1 MTWSR
6 IRAASGADGNGV
18 SLELPPGWWALP
30 LAATDLD
37 ERIAALVAQ
46 QAEGLPEPVGAELTA
61 EFERMTSTARTAG
74 AVLLAGG
81 AAAAG
86 DDGRIVVASLLVA
99 PYEAYRG
106 ADRPG
111 WSQGPSARVALPAG
125 TAVRHTWLGT
135 GASPLGPVRQLDVEY
150 VIAPP
155 APPSWVLAF
164 RTPALRHVVM
174 LLAAFDAIAGTMRP
188 EGAAE
193 PAPVFG

>member
-1 MTWSR
+1 MR
-6 IRAASGADGNGV
+6 ISAAGADGAGV

-30 LAATDLD
+30 LTATDLPARV
-37 ERIAALVAQ
+37 EALVAGQ
-46 QAEGLPEPVGAELTA
+46 TAALPDAAGEELTA
-61 EFERMTSTARTAG
+61 EYDRMTSTARTAG

-81 AAAAG
+81 AAAAN

-111 WSQGPSARVALPAG
+111 WSEGPSARVPLPGG

-150 VIAPP
+150 VVAPP
-155 APPSWVLAF
+155 DPPSWILAF

-174 LLAAFDAIAGTMRP
+174 LLAAFDAIAATMRP
-188 EGAAE
+188 ERTSE